1 MSELISIQ
9 DRCYGS
15 FFGAAVG
22 DSLFGSYE
30 FKSRRF
36 CQGNPITDMD
46 QHNHNFDLPPGFW
59 TDDTSMCLCLA
70 QSLIDNNGQINQYDQ
85 VKKYTAWF
93 RHGYMSS
100 NDVCFDIGRSTRNSI
115 LQFEKTGNYISI
127 FNLDKFSGNGSIM
140 RLTPIMIA
148 FRNKSIEECLIAC
161 EQSSKTTHSSKI
173 AIDAAKILGC
183 IIYNIYQNVPKEQLL
198 DKLHCDI
205 DVNDLHDALLDI
217 YTGRFIN
224 KIEEEIETSGYAV
237 HTLEAALYSF
247 FKFDNYTDSILYVG
261 NLGFD
266 TDTVACITGQIC
278 GAYYGI
284 YNIRTD
290 WIQKLAKQELLW
302 QVIDD
307 LYSLDAPLQFHEELS
322 NETLNQVT
330 QISQK
335 AIAIAIKLKFNPNF
349 NLSNMVQETT
359 QGNIL
364 LVKNDTLE
372 IALKYKHFNPLILI
386 FADDTK
392 PNVNMQE
399 ESLFKRSNLHEHIT
413 LDLYPLNIDEA
424 ILTKKVQTF
433 GANDSSLLDFIACA
447 ALKNFDQTNETEIF
461 ITKNKIRLI
470 LNVAIEYEYKTII
483 LGAFGCGAYHND
495 QKVIASYFKEIIFN
509 ENYINCFDN
518 IIFAIIGKNYQIFED
533 ILLKK
538 V

>member
-1 MSELISIQ
+1 MSNSISIQ

-22 DSLFGSYE
+22 DALMSSIE

-46 QHNHNFDLPPGFW
+46 KHNYNFDLPPGFW

-85 VKKYTAWF
+85 LEKYTAWF

-115 LQFEKTGNYISI
+115 TQFEKTGNYISI
-127 FNLDKFSGNGSIM
+127 FNLDKFSGNGGIM

-148 FRNKSIEECLIAC
+148 FRNKSVQECMTAC

-173 AIDAAKILGC
+173 AIDAAKILGS

-224 KIEEEIETSGYAV
+224 KTEEEIETSGYSV

-261 NLGFD
+261 NLGSD
-266 TDTVACITGQIC
+266 TDTVACVTGQIC

-322 NETLNQVT
+322 NENLNEIT

-335 AIAIAIKLKFNPNF
+335 AIKLQFNPNF
-349 NLSNMVQETT
+349 NLWNKNDNTKQA
-359 QGNIL
+359 NLL

-372 IALKYKHFNPLILI
+372 VALKYKHLNPLVLI
-386 FADDTK
+386 FADDQT
-392 PNVNMQE
+392 PGGTIISNMQE
-399 ESLFKRSNLHEHIT
+399 ESLFKRSNLHEHLT
-413 LDLYPLNIDEA
+413 PDLYPLNIDEA

-433 GANDSSLLDFIACA
+433 GAKDTALLDFIACA
-447 ALKNFDQTNETEIF
+447 ALKNFDHKNEIEIL

-470 LNVAIEYEYKTII
+470 LNVVIEYEYKTII
-483 LGAFGCGAYHND
+483 LGALGCGAYHND
-495 QKVIASYFKEIIFN
+495 PKIIASYFKEIIFN
-509 ENYINCFDN
+509 ENYMNCFDN

-533 ILLKK
+533 IFS
-538 V
+538 

>member
-1 MSELISIQ
+1 MSNSISIQ

-22 DSLFGSYE
+22 DALMSSIE

-46 QHNHNFDLPPGFW
+46 KYNHNFDLPPGFW

-70 QSLIDNNGQINQYDQ
+70 QSLIDNNGKINQFDQ
-85 VKKYTAWF
+85 VEKYTAWF

-127 FNLDKFSGNGSIM
+127 FDLDKFSGNGGIM

-148 FRNKSIEECLIAC
+148 FRNKSIQECMIAC

-173 AIDAAKILGC
+173 AIDAAKILGS
-183 IIYNIYQNVPKEQLL
+183 IIYNIYQNVQKENLLEQL
-198 DKLHCDI
+198 HVDI
-205 DVNDLHDALLDI
+205 DVNDIHDSLLDI

-224 KIEEEIETSGYAV
+224 KTEEEIETSGYSV

-261 NLGFD
+261 NLGND
-266 TDTVACITGQIC
+266 TDTVACVTGQIC

-322 NETLNQVT
+322 NENLNEIIT
-330 QISQK
+330 ISEK
-335 AIAIAIKLKFNPNF
+335 ALKLKFNPNF
-349 NLSNMVQETT
+349 NLVLSS
-359 QGNIL
+359 QGNFL

-372 IALKYKHFNPLILI
+372 VALKYKHLNPLILI
-386 FADDTK
+386 FADDKNPGGTIIS
-392 PNVNMQE
+392 NMQE
-399 ESLFKRSNLHEHIT
+399 ESLFKRSNLHEHLT
-413 LDLYPLNIDEA
+413 TDLYPLNIDEA
-424 ILTKKVQTF
+424 ILTKRVQTF
-433 GANDSSLLDFIACA
+433 GANNSSLLDFIACA
-447 ALKNFDQTNETEIF
+447 TSCALINFELYLPYNSLLRFALLPFFSLRVFGGSMF
-461 ITKNKIRLI
+461 ILI
-470 LNVAIEYEYKTII
+470 QFTH
-483 LGAFGCGAYHND
+483 FG
-495 QKVIASYFKEIIFN
+495 EP
-509 ENYINCFDN
+509 
-518 IIFAIIGKNYQIFED
+518 
-533 ILLKK
+533 
-538 V
+538 